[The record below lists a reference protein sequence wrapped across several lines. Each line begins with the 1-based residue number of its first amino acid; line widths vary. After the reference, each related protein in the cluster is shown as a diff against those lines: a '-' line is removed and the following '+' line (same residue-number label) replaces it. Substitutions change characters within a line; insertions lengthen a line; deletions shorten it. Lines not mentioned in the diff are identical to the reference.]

1 MGDPAPLISIPEAP
15 TPDGGQAE
23 WFFAADGVRLRA
35 ALFPPA
41 GAPMG
46 SVVVSP
52 GRSEPLE
59 KYFEVVRDLTGRGF
73 VVLAHDWRGQGL
85 SDRLTPH
92 RLKGHAW
99 NADEFISDYRA
110 LLDTFG
116 PRLPEPCIALGHSM
130 GGCLNLLSLARGE
143 TRFAGAALCAPML
156 AIALAPLPR
165 PVARAIGVVMSKLA
179 PTAHATPP
187 HDPLKMRFETDALT
201 HDRARFERYVA
212 QLHACPDLALG
223 APTWGW
229 LDFALS
235 TGDELAAPGVLEKVT
250 TPVSI
255 VGAGADRLVL
265 SSVSREAAAR
275 LPAGRYTEAPGAFHE
290 ILMETD
296 DRRAVFWTAFDALLA
311 DITAPNG

>member
-1 MGDPAPLISIPEAP
+1 MDDPAPLISIPEAP
-15 TPDGGQAE
+15 APDGGRAE
-23 WFFAADGVRLRA
+23 WFFGVDGVRLRA
-35 ALFPPA
+35 ALFPAAGPA
-41 GAPMG
+41 RG

-59 KYFEVVRDLTGRGF
+59 KYFEVVRDLTGRGL

-99 NADEFISDYRA
+99 NADEFISDYGA
-110 LLDTFG
+110 LLDAFD
-116 PRLPEPCIALGHSM
+116 PRLPKPWIALGHSM
-130 GGCLNLLSLARGE
+130 GGCLNLLDLARGE
-143 TRFAGAALCAPML
+143 TRFAGAVLSAPML
-156 AIALAPLPR
+156 AIALGPLPL
-165 PVARAIGVVMSKLA
+165 PVARAVGALMGKLA
-179 PTAHATPP
+179 PTAHAAPAY
-187 HDPLKMRFETDALT
+187 DPLKLRFETDALT
-201 HDRARFERYVA
+201 HDRARFERYMA

-235 TGDELAAPGVLEKVT
+235 TGAELAAPGVLERVS
-250 TPVSI
+250 TPVAI

-265 SSVSREAAAR
+265 TPVSRAAAAR
-275 LPAGRYTEAPGAFHE
+275 LPAGRYAEAPGSFHE

-296 DRRAVFWTAFDALLA
+296 DRRAVVWAAFDALLA
-311 DITAPNG
+311 EITSPSG